1 MKDFL
6 IGILPFRVF
15 LVKVKTASGYRRRL
29 KLGILISRGM
39 WLLLLPRDWSYGFSE
54 FKGFDTGR
62 YYGSWQEGA
71 DFFGRFQMKRYQ
83 VGYPDIDNLVK
94 ITNRYWLYNLLLW
107 PFLCEPVWPGW
118 YYWSK
123 TDSNENSN
131 YAWDAVRNY
140 DGKKHR
146 RRSAYLKTEN
156 NLFLGVVTAKDSSQ
170 ET

>member
-1 MKDFL
+1 
-6 IGILPFRVF
+6 
-15 LVKVKTASGYRRRL
+15 
-29 KLGILISRGM
+29 M

-54 FKGFDTGR
+54 FKGFDTSR
-62 YYGSWQEGA
+62 YYGSWQEGV
-71 DFFGRFQMKRYQ
+71 DFFSRFQMKRYQ

-156 NLFLGVVTAKDSSQ
+156 NHFLGVVTAKDSSQ